1 MDKHS
6 LGGAMKNLS
15 PTGNQWWIAKK
26 TGVIKYSFESVS
38 RNFTMTKEY
47 GLKHGYDEV
56 VLIEINEVDG

>member
-1 MDKHS
+1 
-6 LGGAMKNLS
+6 MKNLS

-26 TGVIKYSFESVS
+26 TGTIKYSFESVS
-38 RNFTMTKEY
+38 RNFTITKEY